1 MDHSETPNGGH
12 EQPSWMWLGLGA
24 IVLAV
29 GISIFMLSTAAGASS
44 RSDDGGAVSESE
56 PLVEVALI
64 QPANAQYEVSAPGR
78 LQPRQTIEIVGEV
91 PGKVTYL
98 NSALEVGG
106 RLSADDI
113 LFRIDPA
120 DYQASLRQA
129 EAALASAEAS
139 LAQAIADK
147 ARQAELADRGFSPDS
162 VLDTAVA
169 TLASA
174 QASVDQAK
182 AQLALARQN
191 LARTT
196 VRAPFPA
203 IVLSET
209 LAPDSYIAPGTPVAR
224 LLDASA
230 GEIVAG
236 LSPED
241 VGAVRRALLSKQDAG
256 EALTVFARPN
266 EGSLGNIY
274 LKGTL
279 ESFSP
284 EVDPTSRTVAVR
296 AVFPSAFAPEN
307 EGLVF
312 AGDFMTLEIEGIA
325 DQTLYTVPSAA
336 VRRNAAVWAI
346 LPDEHLRTIAV
357 TPIDIGPETTLV
369 MSAESLAGQRV
380 MITSLPEEVEGMRVR
395 IAELTAQQ
403 SQD

>member
-1 MDHSETPNGGH
+1 
-12 EQPSWMWLGLGA
+12 MWLGAGGV
-24 IVLAV
+24 VLV
-29 GISIFMLSTAAGASS
+29 LGISVFMLSTAAGASS
-44 RSDDGGAVSESE
+44 RSEDTGGVSEPA

-64 QPANAQYEVSAPGR
+64 QPADARYKVTAPGR
-78 LQPRQTIEIVGEV
+78 LQPRQTVEIVGEV

-98 NSALEVGG
+98 NPALEVGG
-106 RLSADDI
+106 RLNAGDV
-113 LFRIDPA
+113 LFRIDPT
-120 DYQASLRQA
+120 DYQATFRQA

-139 LAQAIADK
+139 LDRAMADK
-147 ARQAELADRGFSPDS
+147 DRQAELADRGFAPDS

-169 TLASA
+169 TLAGA
-174 QASVDQAK
+174 QAVVDQAK

-196 VRAPFPA
+196 IRAPFPA
-203 IVLSET
+203 IVLSEA
-209 LAPDSYIAPGTPVAR
+209 LAPDAYIAPGAPVAR

-241 VGAVRRALLSKQDAG
+241 VGAVRRALMSNLDAG
-256 EALTVFARPN
+256 EVLTVLARPN
-266 EGSLGNIY
+266 EGSLGNIF
-274 LKGTL
+274 LEGTL

-284 EVDPTSRTVAVR
+284 EVDPASRTVAVR
-296 AVFPSAFAPEN
+296 AVFPSAFAPDN

-312 AGDFMTLEIEGIA
+312 AGDFMTLEINAIA
-325 DQTLYTVPSAA
+325 DQTLYEVPSAA
-336 VRRNAAVWAI
+336 IRRNAAVWAI
-346 LPDEHLRTIAV
+346 QPNEQLREISV
-357 TPIDIGPETTLV
+357 TPVDIGPETTLV

-380 MITSLPEEVEGMRVR
+380 MVTSLPEEVGGMRIR